1 MAYGSREKQEEVRM
15 AYDRDRRAS
24 RLIGGLILVALGCL
38 FLLQNLGVL
47 YVGSLWRFWPMF
59 LVWGGLEGVV
69 APRRSLHFA
78 GGAVMLILGVFFQL
92 QELGFLFIRAR
103 DFWPALLVVAGLA
116 LLAQSFLSRRNG
128 GYGPASGP
136 GSRS

>member
-15 AYDRDRRAS
+15 GYDPERRAA

-59 LVWGGLEGVV
+59 LIWGGLEGLV

-92 QELGFLFIRAR
+92 HELGFLFIRAR

-116 LLAQSFLSRRNG
+116 LLAQSLMSRRNG
-128 GYGPASGP
+128 GYGPESGP
-136 GSRS
+136 RSGS